1 MPRLTAAQWDDIRT
15 EREVNRTPFRAI
27 AAKYGVSAQLIQR
40 KAKAESWG
48 DGSDVTEVIRR
59 KANEKAHRVVA
70 CADPKKKA
78 AAINSAADEI
88 AKVIERHRD
97 EWREH
102 AKLYLSPDIK
112 ANFDMGKSAK
122 INAEML
128 TLRQKGERAAWGLE
142 EPMFKKDPAKMTDEE
157 LDKAIKALL

>member
-1 MPRLTAAQWDDIRT
+1 MPRLTEVQWEDIRA
-15 EREVNRTPFRAI
+15 EREATGASFRVLGR
-27 AAKYGVSAQLIQR
+27 KYGISDVSILNR
-40 KAKAESWG
+40 SKKEGWG
-48 DGSDVTEVIRR
+48 DGSDVGELVRR
-59 KANEKAHRVVA
+59 KATEKVSGVVSGA
-70 CADPKKKA
+70 NSKKKA

-88 AKVIERHRD
+88 AKVIERHRA
-97 EWREH
+97 EWVEH
-102 AKLYLSPDIK
+102 AALYLSPDIK